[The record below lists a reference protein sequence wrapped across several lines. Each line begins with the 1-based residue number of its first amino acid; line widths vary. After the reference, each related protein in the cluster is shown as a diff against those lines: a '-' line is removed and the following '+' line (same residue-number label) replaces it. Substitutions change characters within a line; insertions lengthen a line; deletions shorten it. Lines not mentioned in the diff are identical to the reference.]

1 MSKPFLVAIG
11 GPTASGKT
19 AVAIQLCLRA
29 GGEVISCDSM
39 QIYRGMDIGTAKPT
53 REERRGI
60 PHYMLDVVDPGE
72 NYSVSAFSEAA
83 DAHAEDIASRGRVP
97 VLCGGTGLYMDAVLK
112 PMRFSEKSS
121 DELRASLKAVAAQ
134 EGGPLML
141 HERLRQIDPDSAAR
155 LHPNDLRRVIR
166 AIEVYELTGR
176 TLTEQMK
183 IDQLTPPR
191 YDSVQFALEWPRDAL
206 YRRINDRVDIMIEQ
220 GLKGE
225 VEALLDSGV
234 SLDAT
239 SMQGLGYK
247 EMAAFLMGR
256 VSFDHAVESIKQGT
270 RHYAKRQITWFKRDK
285 TVTWLDAA
293 SRTPDSLS
301 DEIWEVYRTHV

>member
-134 EGGPLML
+134 EGGLLML